1 LISDPDLETMY
12 QAVSKN
18 LFLYECDFSW
28 STWQNLTQES
38 IRKNQREYTDSC
50 TSSRHLESW
59 NQSKHV
65 DHQPRLFF
73 RSPWF
78 LILSQLFVEIKHL
91 KPGSSWSWS
100 SVISINNQCL
110 DRMSL
115 PVLAYKQSVQIL
127 SCLSAEPVRGACLDI
142 MLKWRIYQFSLLS
155 SKHYILKKMNPTTTV
170 FLVQRVYSS
179 ASIIGVVLV
188 RIL

>member
-1 LISDPDLETMY
+1 MRFKSIHLAKSNTRIYKKIKENTQTLVHLLGILNLDLEMNRSTLIISLDY
-12 QAVSKN
+12 SSDH
-18 LFLYECDFSW
+18 LGSW
-28 STWQNLTQES
+28 SWVNCS
-38 IRKNQREYTDSC
+38 
-50 TSSRHLESW
+50 
-59 NQSKHV
+59 
-65 DHQPRLFF
+65 
-73 RSPWF
+73 

-110 DRMSL
+110 DRMSP
-115 PVLAYKQSVQIL
+115 PVLAYKQSVQTL